1 MGSEWSMSKTLELQ
15 RLGQG
20 TGGITRV
27 REAGWSG
34 ELFVCGLSGADNLSE
49 AGACQ
54 HPGAYVA
61 CSGASARAIG
71 ASEELLRPSIVKGLA
86 DSGTDRV
93 VVLTSCDGSLGDEE
107 AGYVGSYIASKVG
120 LKHRSASRGTPLGI
134 SGTRLKALAEYVE
147 RASFIMSFMGVN
159 LDAGSQ
165 ADSLPTPVSSEI
177 RLKRGS
183 RLGKPVAVQFLRDHG
198 IHIGG
203 AVNIAT
209 LSRDGAWFWINPRAT
224 MLSQDWYV
232 ILNDN
237 WNFELI
243 ALRIPPNTLKVR
255 EEWEKG
261 RGVFLRRDKRELL
274 DLHIDPVTLRDT
286 RSGTDFSAFVIGR
299 VGY

>member
-20 TGGITRV
+20 IRGITRV

-34 ELFVCGLSGADNLSE
+34 ELYVCAVPDADRLSE
-49 AGACQ
+49 AGAYQ
-54 HPGAYVA
+54 HPGTYVA
-61 CSGASARAIG
+61 CSGTTVHIVG
-71 ASEELLRPSIVKGLA
+71 ASEDLLRPSDVNRLTGRDA
-86 DSGTDRV
+86 DRI
-93 VVLTSCDGSLGDEE
+93 VVLTSCDGSLGDDE
-107 AGYVGSYIASKVG
+107 AGYVKSYIASRVG
-120 LKHRSASRGTPLGI
+120 LKHRSASRGTTLGI
-134 SGTRLKALAEYVE
+134 SSTRLKALAEYVE
-147 RASFIMSFMGVN
+147 RASFIMSFMGID

-165 ADSLPTPVSSEI
+165 ADSLPSPVASEI
-177 RLKRGS
+177 RPEHGA
-183 RLGKPVAVQFLRDHG
+183 RLSKPVAAQYLRDHG
-198 IHIGG
+198 IHIGT

-243 ALRIPPNTLKVR
+243 ALRIPPNTLKIR

-261 RGVFLRRDKRELL
+261 RGVFLRRDRKELL

-299 VGY
+299 VSY